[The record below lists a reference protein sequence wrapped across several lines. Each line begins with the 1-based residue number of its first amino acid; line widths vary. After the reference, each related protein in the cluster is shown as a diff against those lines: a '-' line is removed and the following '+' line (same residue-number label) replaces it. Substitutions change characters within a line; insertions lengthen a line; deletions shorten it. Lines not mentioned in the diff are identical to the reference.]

1 MYLAYILVPSGFFGE
16 EADVFYVAVDLGVV
30 HAVADD
36 EVVGDF
42 EGDVVGLDGDEA
54 AIGLVEA
61 GGDLERGGFVLEHEA
76 AEVGHGEAGVEDV
89 FDEDD
94 VLAFDGVV
102 DVLDE
107 LDGAGGD
114 AGAAVGGDGDE
125 VEGGV
130 DLDGAGEIGEED
142 GGAFEHADE
151 DDGLAGV
158 VGGDVLAE
166 GGDAIGDLLLG
177 DEDGHTRGG
186 REFGGAGG
194 HRHEGIAEGSLG
206 QRAAV
211 QAGDGRSLGA
221 PLYFGEEA
229 RFMYPFIHLGP
240 ISLGTFGLLLWVA
253 AVVATMVLHRNFVR
267 NRVDADALSVVA
279 VVLIS
284 GVIGAKV
291 WHELQDVR
299 GLAADMRQIA
309 MPGWAHAGAVAMGFL
324 TWMRAG
330 YAWFG
335 GLLAGIAM
343 LLWQGR
349 QTRPN
354 GLTHWR
360 GAVRMLDLAA
370 PAAAIGYGVGRI
382 GCLTSGDGDY
392 GKVTTLPW
400 GVHMRP
406 DALVPV
412 YPASAMV
419 QPTPVYE
426 LLFALAVFWVLWKL
440 GERARPLGWLTGMYL
455 VLSGVGR
462 FLVEFVRINPKL
474 YLGMSNAQ
482 VAALGSVVV
491 GLMVVVWARRH
502 VPASVEVAGSVRVV

>member
-1 MYLAYILVPSGFFGE
+1 MAGGFFRK
-16 EADVFYVAVDLGVV
+16 EADVFYVAVVFGEV

-36 EVVGDF
+36 EMVGDF

-54 AIGLVEA
+54 ALGFVEA
-61 GGDLERGGFVLEHEA
+61 GGDFEGGGLVLEHEA
-76 AEVGHGEAGVEDV
+76 AQIGEGKAGVEDV

-94 VLAFDGVV
+94 VLALDGVV

-114 AGAAVGGDGDE
+114 AGAAIGGDGDE

-130 DLDGAGEIGEED
+130 DLDGSGEIGEED
-142 GGAFEHADE
+142 GGAFEDADE

-158 VGGDVLAE
+158 VAGDLCAYI
-166 GGDAIGDLLLG
+166 GDALGDLLLG
-177 DEDGHTRGG
+177 EEDGH
-186 REFGGAGG
+186 AGG
-194 HRHEGIAEGSLG
+194 GGKSGRTGGHKDERIADGSAG
-206 QRAAV
+206 QSRRGNGGPVAIL
-211 QAGDGRSLGA
+211 R
-221 PLYFGEEA
+221 EEA
-229 RFMYPFIHLGP
+229 RFMYPYIHLGS
-240 ISLGTFGLLLWVA
+240 ISLGTFGLMLWFA
-253 AVVATMVLHRNFVR
+253 AVVATAVLHRNFVR
-267 NRVDADALSVVA
+267 KGVVADALSVVA
-279 VVLIS
+279 AVLIA
-284 GVIGAKV
+284 GVLGAKV
-291 WHELQDVR
+291 WHELQDVH
-299 GLAADMRQIA
+299 GLLADMRQIA
-309 MPGWAHAGAVAMGFL
+309 MPGWAHAGEVVMGFL

-343 LLWQGR
+343 LLWQGKEAR
-349 QTRPN
+349 FKGALEGTQGERVG
-354 GLTHWR
+354 GL
-360 GAVRMLDLAA
+360 RMLDLAA

-392 GKVTTLPW
+392 GKITTLPW

-412 YPASAMV
+412 YPAAAMV

-426 LLFALAVFWVLWKL
+426 LLFALLVFWVLWKL
-440 GERARPLGWLTGMYL
+440 GERARPVGWLTGVYL

-482 VAALGSVVV
+482 VAALGSVLV
-491 GLMVVVWARRH
+491 GLGLVVWARRR
-502 VPASVEVAGSVRVV
+502 VPVELEVPDPLRAV